1 MRAVFGVGACY
12 VFPQGVLIAIT
23 LIEGMAGD
31 GGAST
36 GWEVELPLCSVSV
49 NTMSVAGFSFY
60 PSVSFFPHWGF
71 FALKEGSVQASG
83 VHALTK
89 VQCSLCISTCGS
101 AQRKFMVA
109 FFSLLWVFQI

>member
-1 MRAVFGVGACY
+1 MSNGFGERAGFDMNTVH

-49 NTMSVAGFSFY
+49 TTLSVLSLI
-60 PSVSFFPHWGF
+60 PS
-71 FALKEGSVQASG
+71 
-83 VHALTK
+83 
-89 VQCSLCISTCGS
+89 CGS
-101 AQRKFMVA
+101 G
-109 FFSLLWVFQI
+109 SPEG

>member
-1 MRAVFGVGACY
+1 MKGCSYVGASLFRLCMPIAFHGRDGFDVDTSH

-49 NTMSVAGFSFY
+49 TTLSVLSLI
-60 PSVSFFPHWGF
+60 PS
-71 FALKEGSVQASG
+71 
-83 VHALTK
+83 
-89 VQCSLCISTCGS
+89 CGS
-101 AQRKFMVA
+101 G
-109 FFSLLWVFQI
+109 SPEG